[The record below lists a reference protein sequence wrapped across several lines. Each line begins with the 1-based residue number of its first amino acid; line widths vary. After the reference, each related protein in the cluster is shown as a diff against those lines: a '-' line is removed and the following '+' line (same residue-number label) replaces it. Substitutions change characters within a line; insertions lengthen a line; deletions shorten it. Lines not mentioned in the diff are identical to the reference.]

1 MDKLFKKWEWKWTA
15 NESIREILY
24 FFENDK
30 KMVLELKEKRLN
42 GEKRC
47 EWMIFNKE
55 NEKIEPLAFK
65 SMSENRRQFD
75 GEITLEWNK
84 KEAILS
90 QENNKEVLA
99 VRMARWFF
107 LVLVDI

>member
-1 MDKLFKKWEWKWTA
+1 MDKFLKKWEWKWAA
-15 NESIREILY
+15 NESTREILY

-30 KMVLELKEKRLN
+30 KMVLELKEKRSN

-47 EWMIFNKE
+47 EWLIFNKE
-55 NEKIEPLAFK
+55 TEKIKILAFK
-65 SMSENRRQFD
+65 SMSENKRQFD

-99 VRMARWFF
+99 VRMAR
-107 LVLVDI
+107 